1 MSLFKDKKVLVTG
14 GTGMIGRE
22 LVGLLLEKEAK
33 VKVVSLDEPIDFF
46 DDVEFEKLD
55 LTIYENCYN
64 VCKNMDYVF
73 HVAGVKG
80 STKMSVTQ
88 PLDYFLPMIRF
99 NTNMMEAAFRQNVE
113 WYLYTSSVGVYS
125 PSELMREEDVWKT
138 FPSDNDRLP
147 GWAKRIGELQA
158 DGYKIQHDWDKISI
172 VRPANVYGNWD
183 NFDIKNSMVIP
194 SLIQKGEKA
203 SIAQQY
209 QYESESMEVWGDG
222 SPIRDF
228 IHARDVARGMIHVV
242 ENKITKPVNLG
253 CGEGVTIKEI
263 ADIIANKFDVKINY
277 DETKPNGDKIR
288 LLDMKTMFESG
299 FKLTIDIESGIGE
312 TIDWY
317 LNNKENLDYRYNSF
331 IK

>member
-46 DDVEFEKLD
+46 DNVEFEKLD
-55 LTIYENCYN
+55 LTIYENCYD
-64 VCKNMDYVF
+64 VCKNVDYVF

-99 NTNMMEAAFRQNVE
+99 NTNMMEAAFRQDVK

-125 PSELMREEDVWKT
+125 PSELMKEEDVWKT

-158 DGYKIQHDWDKISI
+158 DGYKIST
-172 VRPANVYGNWD
+172 R
-183 NFDIKNSMVIP
+183 
-194 SLIQKGEKA
+194 
-203 SIAQQY
+203 
-209 QYESESMEVWGDG
+209 
-222 SPIRDF
+222 
-228 IHARDVARGMIHVV
+228 
-242 ENKITKPVNLG
+242 LG
-253 CGEGVTIKEI
+253 
-263 ADIIANKFDVKINY
+263 
-277 DETKPNGDKIR
+277 
-288 LLDMKTMFESG
+288 
-299 FKLTIDIESGIGE
+299 
-312 TIDWY
+312 
-317 LNNKENLDYRYNSF
+317 
-331 IK
+331 

>member
-22 LVGLLLEKEAK
+22 LVSLLLEKQAK

-46 DDVEFEKLD
+46 KNVEFEKLD
-55 LTIYENCYN
+55 LTIYENCFDA
-64 VCKNMDYVF
+64 CKNMDYVF

-99 NTNMMEAAFRQNVE
+99 NTNMMEAAFRQNVK

-125 PSELMREEDVWKT
+125 PSELMKEEDVWKT

-203 SIAQQY
+203 SITQQY
-209 QYESESMEVWGDG
+209 QYQNESMEVWGDG

-253 CGEGVTIKEI
+253 CGKGVTIKEI
-263 ADIIANKFDVKINY
+263 ADIIANKFNVEINY
-277 DETKPNGDKIR
+277 DKTKPNGDKIR
-288 LLDMKTMFESG
+288 LLDMKTMFDSG
-299 FKLTIDIESGIGE
+299 FELTIDIESGIEE

-317 LNNKENLDYRYNSF
+317 LNNKENLNYRYNSF
-331 IK
+331 VK

>member
-1 MSLFKDKKVLVTG
+1 
-14 GTGMIGRE
+14 
-22 LVGLLLEKEAK
+22 
-33 VKVVSLDEPIDFF
+33 
-46 DDVEFEKLD
+46 
-55 LTIYENCYN
+55 
-64 VCKNMDYVF
+64 MDYVF

-209 QYESESMEVWGDG
+209 QYQSESMEVWGDG

-253 CGEGVTIKEI
+253 CGKGVTIKEI

-299 FKLTIDIESGIGE
+299 FELTIDIESGIEE

-317 LNNKENLDYRYNSF
+317 LNNKENLNYRYNSF
-331 IK
+331 VK